1 MKNKLFSL
9 LVLLFACLPLF
20 CQNRS
25 KPMVDADGVYLVTEK
40 MPEYPGG
47 VSAMMQYLSSNIKY
61 PVEAQKK
68 NISGRVMVQFVIME
82 DGKLSRIKVIK
93 SLDPLLDEEAMRA
106 VREMPAWSPGMQD
119 GKKVKTRFTIP
130 ISFNLD
136 KADRTVPSAKLVV
149 QSGQPVKNKTM
160 QGVWQL
166 CRVDS
171 VELGYQIS
179 LLPVLKILSDGNTF
193 MNIVVQ
199 VEMGGSM
206 ILAQGEYELPSDNVY
221 VEKLEKSAFLSFQ
234 SGTSNEITVERLHD
248 NLIKMTFKVPG
259 REQLGTEY
267 WHRVPSPDIKVMAD

>member
-1 MKNKLFSL
+1 
-9 LVLLFACLPLF
+9 
-20 CQNRS
+20 
-25 KPMVDADGVYLVTEK
+25 
-40 MPEYPGG
+40 
-47 VSAMMQYLSSNIKY
+47 
-61 PVEAQKK
+61 
-68 NISGRVMVQFVIME
+68 
-82 DGKLSRIKVIK
+82 
-93 SLDPLLDEEAMRA
+93 
-106 VREMPAWSPGMQD
+106 
-119 GKKVKTRFTIP
+119 
-130 ISFNLD
+130 
-136 KADRTVPSAKLVV
+136 
-149 QSGQPVKNKTM
+149 M